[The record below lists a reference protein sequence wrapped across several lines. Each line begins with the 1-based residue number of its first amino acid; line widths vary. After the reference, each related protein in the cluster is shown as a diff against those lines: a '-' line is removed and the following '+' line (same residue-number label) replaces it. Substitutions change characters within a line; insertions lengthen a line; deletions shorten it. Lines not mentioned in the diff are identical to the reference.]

1 MHVFQKPLSKFGW
14 LRNKEYGETRIVLRR
29 MILGMERRQRQK
41 ETSQGTDSSVEAQ
54 RQRQR

>member
-1 MHVFQKPLSKFGW
+1 MHVFQKPLSEFGW

-29 MILGMERRQRQK
+29 MILGMERGQRQK